1 MPTAAN
7 SSHAGATC
15 HITFPGTNNY
25 FCSSCGY
32 SSNGF
37 WMALSS
43 VSPQVLTCSTSF
55 AKCEVF
61 QTFSDIIAEMSTR
74 CCVDCLWVAL
84 YQFLFRLLWW
94 CVLNKHFFFLT
105 RTNGKYS
112 TLHMNGT
119 KFLCILEYRP
129 VFHEDDDKAV
139 HIICGASN

>member
-94 CVLNKHFFFLT
+94 CVLNKHFFFDKDKWKIFHSS
-105 RTNGKYS
+105 NEWNKVS
-112 TLHMNGT
+112 LHSWVQTSVPWRWWQGCTYNMW
-119 KFLCILEYRP
+119 CQ
-129 VFHEDDDKAV
+129 
-139 HIICGASN
+139 